1 MIKLGQISAQGYD
14 MRYNMLGAYE
24 PSNNP
29 LQDTADSQV
38 PELIKEDKDKEMNE
52 I

>member
-1 MIKLGQISAQGYD
+1 
-14 MRYNMLGAYE
+14 MLGAYE
-24 PSNNP
+24 PSNYP
-29 LQDTADSQV
+29 LQDAVDSQV